1 MSQNNIAQRIQ
12 EDRETLTRAFRKIA
26 DFLVAEP
33 QKFISNPIRN
43 LSESIGV
50 SEPTIIRFARHY
62 DFQGLPDLRLAFAM
76 STAAAAAD
84 SKLSAHLEPR
94 LKDKEIVNREAKQAI
109 ASRAVELTTSDN
121 SLLIDSGSTAQFLTE
136 QLVDAPA
143 KTIMTTSLNSVLILR
158 NSSQH
163 RLIMSGGTLR
173 PGAMSL
179 AGRMAETNLSE
190 MAFDTAYLG
199 ADTINPER
207 GLSTF
212 SEEESHLN
220 RAMIRA
226 SKRVVVMA
234 DSSKFAGPALHNICG
249 LSAVDTIISDTSL
262 PADICS
268 AIKGNGVEL
277 ILVDVPSY

>member
-12 EDRETLTRAFRKIA
+12 DDRESLTRAFRKIA

-76 STAAAAAD
+76 STAAAD

-94 LKDKEIVNREAKQAI
+94 LKDKEVVNREAKQAI
-109 ASRAVELTTSDN
+109 ASRAAELTASDD
-121 SLLIDSGSTAQFLTE
+121 SLLLDSGSTAQFLTE
-136 QLVDAPA
+136 RLVDAPA

-173 PGAMSL
+173 PDAMSL
-179 AGRMAETNLSE
+179 AGRMAETNLSD
-190 MAFDTAYLG
+190 MAFDTVYLG

-226 SKRVVVMA
+226 SKRVVIMA

-249 LSAVDTIISDTSL
+249 LSAVDIIISDTSL

-268 AIKGNGVEL
+268 AIKSCGVDL

>member
-1 MSQNNIAQRIQ
+1 MSKNNIAQRIQ
-12 EDRETLTRAFRKIA
+12 EDRGSLTRAFRKIA

-33 QKFISNPIRN
+33 QQFISNPIRI

-62 DFQGLPDLRLAFAM
+62 EFQGLPDLRLAFAM
-76 STAAAAAD
+76 STAAAD
-84 SKLSAHLEPR
+84 SNLSAHLEPR
-94 LKDKEIVNREAKQAI
+94 LKDKEVVNREAKQAI

-121 SLLIDSGSTAQFLTE
+121 SLLLDSGSTAQFLTE

-158 NSSQH
+158 NSNQH

-173 PGAMSL
+173 PDAMSL
-179 AGRMAETNLSE
+179 AGRMAETNLSD

-199 ADTINPER
+199 VDIINPER

-226 SKRVVVMA
+226 SKRVVVMV
-234 DSSKFAGPALHNICG
+234 DSSKFVGPALHNICD
-249 LSAVDTIISDTSL
+249 LSAVDIIISDTSL

-268 AIKGNGVEL
+268 AIKGRGVDL